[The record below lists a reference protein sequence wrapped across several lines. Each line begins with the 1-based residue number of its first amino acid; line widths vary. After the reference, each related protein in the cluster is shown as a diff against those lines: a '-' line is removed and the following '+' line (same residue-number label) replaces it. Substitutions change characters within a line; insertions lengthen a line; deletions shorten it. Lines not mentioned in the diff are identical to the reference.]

1 MGHLDGGRLLR
12 ATGLHGLQLACV
24 RHLEAG
30 LVLGQDLHEGPQL
43 QPPLLLGDP
52 VPAGGGGAAEQ
63 GLGPPPGGPPSPR
76 APCTYSKSVSFFSSA
91 TGWKSRFLLLIPSTQ
106 TESSLT
112 NLFPI
117 RQKNDDVRK

>member
-1 MGHLDGGRLLR
+1 MGHLDGGRLLGPAR
-12 ATGLHGLQLACV
+12 LHGLQLARV

-52 VPAGGGGAAEQ
+52 VPVGGGGVAEQ
-63 GLGPPPGGPPSPR
+63 GLGPPPSGPPSHR
-76 APCTYSKSVSFFSSA
+76 ALRTYTKSVSSFSSA

-117 RQKNDDVRK
+117 RQKNDVRK